1 MRIDR
6 FIGIDLAWA
15 QGGAR
20 TQPNETGVAAI
31 DGHGVVI
38 DCGWTRGLDETMSWL
53 ARTAVDGSTLAFVDA
68 PLVVDNPA
76 GQRTCEREVGQR
88 YGRWKVSAN
97 STNQSSP
104 RQAGVRL
111 RERLEESGWSYD
123 DGRGGPPADGL
134 VLSECYPYTTLVGA
148 AELGYDR
155 ERPTYKRR
163 PAGVPTAQWRA
174 VRAAECDRLIGRMAG
189 LATADPAL
197 LLSSHPVSRHLL
209 SEPSPRTAADY
220 KHREDLID
228 ALLCAW
234 TAALW
239 CRHGPARCQ
248 VLGADSSLPAGQAPT
263 IIAPAR
269 PEQRRDGGTRPIE
282 GNQPLD
288 GPARA
293 VPRH

>member
-1 MRIDR
+1 MGIER

-20 TQPNETGVAAI
+20 VKPNETGVAAI

-38 DCGWTRGLDETMSWL
+38 DCGWTFGLEETMAWL
-53 ARTAVDGSTLAFVDA
+53 AKTAVGGSTLAFVDA

-76 GQRTCEREVGQR
+76 GQRLCEREVGQR

-104 RQAGVRL
+104 RRAGVLL
-111 RERLEESGWSYD
+111 RELLQESGWAYD
-123 DGRGGPPADGL
+123 DGRGGPPTGGL
-134 VLSECYPYTTLVGA
+134 VVSECYPYTTLVGA
-148 AELGYDR
+148 SELGYDQ

-163 PAGVPTAQWRA
+163 PARVPTAQWRA
-174 VRAAECDRLIGRMAG
+174 VRAEECDKLISHMVG
-189 LATADPAL
+189 LATADPPL
-197 LLSSHPVSRHLL
+197 LLSSHPISRRLL
-209 SEPSPRTAADY
+209 DEPSPQRAADY

-239 CRHGPARCQ
+239 SRHGLARCQ
-248 VLGADSSLPAGQAPT
+248 VLGADSLAQPGCAPT

-269 PEQRRDGGTRPIE
+269 PEQRRGSG
-282 GNQPLD
+282 
-288 GPARA
+288 AS
-293 VPRH
+293 

>member
-1 MRIDR
+1 MGIDR

-15 QGGAR
+15 QSGAR
-20 TQPNETGVAAI
+20 AKPNETGVVAI

-38 DCGWTRGLDETMSWL
+38 ECGWTRGLDETMSWL
-53 ARTAVDGSTLAFVDA
+53 AKTAVGGSTLAFVDA

-76 GQRTCEREVGQR
+76 GQRPCEREVGQR

-104 RQAGVRL
+104 RQAGVLL
-111 RERLEESGWSYD
+111 RERLQESGWVYD
-123 DGRGGPPADGL
+123 DGRGGPPTGGL
-134 VLSECYPYTTLVGA
+134 VVSECYPYTTLVGA
-148 AELGYDR
+148 AEMGYDQ

-163 PAGVPTAQWRA
+163 PARVPTAQWRA
-174 VRAAECDRLIGRMAG
+174 VRAAECDRLIGYMAG
-189 LATADPAL
+189 LATADPPL
-197 LLSSHPVSRHLL
+197 LLSSHPVSRRLF
-209 SEPSPRTAADY
+209 SEPSPQKAADY

-239 CRHGPARCQ
+239 FRHGLARCQ
-248 VLGADSSLPAGQAPT
+248 VLGADSPLSPGQAPT

-269 PEQRRDGGTRPIE
+269 PEQRRDREMG
-282 GNQPLD
+282 
-288 GPARA
+288 
-293 VPRH
+293 